1 MSDASDPSQQPES
14 TSSRRQLLKT
24 ATATVGALTVGTG
37 FAAAGPEETGR
48 FNDAPGRGG
57 ESVVP
62 EAHYRPESFHITERT
77 GDTAS
82 EIDGVVFQCNEG
94 EGKSIFLVAWEFQY
108 VDDSETHRLF
118 TRSNNIDT
126 DLTYDWSDAGSKV
139 CPNGGSIISDGT
151 FEPPTDFVQVSYHA
165 TGPQ

>member
-1 MSDASDPSQQPES
+1 MPDASDPSTQQES
-14 TSSRRQLLKT
+14 TKSRREILKATT
-24 ATATVGALTVGTG
+24 ATAGALAFGTG
-37 FAAAGPEETGR
+37 LASAGPEETGR

-62 EAHYRPESFHITERT
+62 AAHYRPQSFHITERT

-82 EIDGVVFQCNEG
+82 EIDGVLFQCNG
-94 EGKSIFLVAWEFQY
+94 GNGKSIFLVAWKFQY
-108 VDDSETHRLF
+108 VDETETHLLF

-139 CPNGGSIISDGT
+139 CPNGGTIISDGT
-151 FEPPTDFVQVSYHA
+151 FEPPTDFRQVPFRA